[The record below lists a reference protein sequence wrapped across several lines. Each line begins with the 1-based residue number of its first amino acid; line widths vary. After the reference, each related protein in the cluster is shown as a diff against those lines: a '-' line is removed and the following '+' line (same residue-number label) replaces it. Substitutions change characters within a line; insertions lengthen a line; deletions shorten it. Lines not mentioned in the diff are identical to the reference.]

1 VRDRRL
7 AFLTIVL
14 ALGFP
19 ATAPADE
26 APTLFPGDLAVVKH
40 TRVSCTATG
49 TTVTCS
55 KTGGLSATLVQA
67 GTVHVRKGS
76 RTLFAGHR
84 RMALGVNG
92 GFALAGANIYC
103 HVYAAPAPTITC
115 SSIEPAGGL
124 PKTHGFDMSD
134 KTVVVFRYGTMH
146 DRHDV
151 KTFPQP

>member
-1 VRDRRL
+1 
-7 AFLTIVL
+7 LTVVL

-19 ATAPADE
+19 AGALADE
-26 APTLFPGDLAVVKH
+26 APTLLPGDLALVKH
-40 TRVSCTATG
+40 TQVSCAATG
-49 TTVTCS
+49 TSVTCS

-67 GTVHVRKGS
+67 GNVHVRKGS

-124 PKTHGFDMSD
+124 AHTYGFDMSE
-134 KTVVVFRYGTMH
+134 KSVVVFRYGTMH
-146 DRHDV
+146 DRHDL
-151 KTFPQP
+151 KTFAQG